1 MNPRLL
7 RIVRDV
13 KETYRSNPPKDDVD
27 LGTLLQMEIVRS
39 GEEFDEA
46 DVLKAAEMVGV
57 QEGDLIAWL
66 EEMASW
72 V

>member
-13 KETYRSNPPKDDVD
+13 QGTYQSNPPEEGID

-57 QEGDLIAWL
+57 PEGELIAWL

>member
-1 MNPRLL
+1 MDRRLL
-7 RIVRDV
+7 RIVRNV
-13 KETYRSNPPKDDVD
+13 KETYQSNPPEEGID

-57 QEGDLIAWL
+57 PEGELISWL

>member
-1 MNPRLL
+1 MDPILK
-7 RIVRDV
+7 RIVQNIQAM
-13 KETYRSNPPKDDVD
+13 ERSNPPSGDID

-46 DVLKAAEMVGV
+46 DVLKAAEMIGV
-57 QEGDLIAWL
+57 PEGDLIAWL

>member
-1 MNPRLL
+1 MNSALKKIVEGVLARPRQ
-7 RIVRDV
+7 
-13 KETYRSNPPKDDVD
+13 NPPDGEID
-27 LGTLLQMEIVRS
+27 LGTLLQIEIVRS

-46 DVLKAAEMVGV
+46 DVLLAAEMVGV
-57 QEGDLIAWL
+57 PEGDLIAWL

>member
-1 MNPRLL
+1 MDPILK
-7 RIVRDV
+7 RIVRNIQAME
-13 KETYRSNPPKDDVD
+13 KSNPPDEDID

-57 QEGDLIAWL
+57 PEGDLIAWL